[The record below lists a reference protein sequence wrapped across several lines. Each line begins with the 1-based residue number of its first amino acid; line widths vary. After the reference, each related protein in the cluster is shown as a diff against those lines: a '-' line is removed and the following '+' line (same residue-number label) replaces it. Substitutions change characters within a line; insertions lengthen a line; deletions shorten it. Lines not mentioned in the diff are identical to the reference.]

1 MRLKPFTSLEL
12 KPHGLY
18 SVQFRLSVVSDSL
31 WPHGLQHARLSY
43 HQLPELAQNHVH
55 WIGDAIQPSHP
66 LLSPSLLALN
76 ISQHQSFFQR
86 VSSSHQVAKT
96 LELQLQPFQLKGWF
110 PLELTVLISLLSKGL
125 SRVFCST
132 TVWKHPFLG
141 TEPSLWPNSH
151 IHTWSLE
158 KP

>member
-1 MRLKPFTSLEL
+1 MFNIAKILCCCSVTKSCPPLCKPMNCSTPGF
-12 KPHGLY
+12 
-18 SVQFRLSVVSDSL
+18 SVL
-31 WPHGLQHARLSY
+31 HY
-43 HQLPELAQNHVH
+43 LPEFAQTQVH
-55 WIGDAIQPSHP
+55 WVSDAIQPSHP

>member
-1 MRLKPFTSLEL
+1 MKSMYLRAQRLEES
-12 KPHGLY
+12 
-18 SVQFRLSVVSDSL
+18 SDSL
-31 WPHGLQHARLSY
+31 QAHGLHRDRF
-43 HQLPELAQNHVH
+43 PC
-55 WIGDAIQPSHP
+55 PS
-66 LLSPSLLALN
+66 LSPRVCSNLCPLSWWCHPTISSSAAHFSSCLQSSLA
-76 ISQHQSFFQR
+76 SQSFLVSWLFTSCGQR
-86 VSSSHQVAKT
+86 IRASASASVLPMKIH
-96 LELQLQPFQLKGWF
+96 GWF